1 MQRCPVLRA
10 GFGQS
15 ERTFGKVESGEIAAA
30 RERCAWR
37 APVEATRDHQMEY
50 KPEIAL
56 YSDGDAF
63 ADTAQ
68 FAHDAAF
75 CIRDGRLRRAKEEWT
90 RQTNVLERLARD
102 ARI

>member
-15 ERTFGKVESGEIAAA
+15 ERTFGKIEGGEVPAAGK
-30 RERCAWR
+30 RGAWR
-37 APVEATRDHQMEY
+37 PPVEAARDHQVKHE
-50 KPEIAL
+50 PEIAL
-56 YSDGDAF
+56 DSDGDAF

-75 CIRDGRLRRAKEEWT
+75 CIRDGRLRRAKEEWA
-90 RQTNVLERLARD
+90 RQTNALERLARD